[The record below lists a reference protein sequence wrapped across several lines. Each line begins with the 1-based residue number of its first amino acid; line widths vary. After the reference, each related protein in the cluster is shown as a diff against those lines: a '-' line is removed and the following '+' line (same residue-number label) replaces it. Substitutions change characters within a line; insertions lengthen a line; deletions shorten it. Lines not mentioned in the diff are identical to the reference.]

1 MRRKEAEESTPG
13 DIIQLAECAKNT
25 RVNGDQYFALF
36 VLDSGQHL
44 TSHGGPYGRCY
55 AWACA
60 LDPNTQFEFDER
72 VVSLFWDSPQTG
84 TLPFDPSNCI
94 KDPQTAECGCEF
106 SGSGD
111 FAVGRLDCPVGQN
124 GQLGCGTPSL
134 VACGFELD
142 GVGVGTWNIAQGDR
156 SGAVPQDPVASC
168 WMGNDFD
175 RDNQPVGT
183 GDEYICMAGGGTGEG
198 LGGVGGGG
206 GFGGGGGGG
215 GGFGGGSGGV
225 VGSAEAV
232 SVEVEGWE
240 AVL

>member
-1 MRRKEAEESTPG
+1 MYDLLFAVLLISAVGADSRPVKVHIPLHTLQNEPQTDRTRNPAEESTPG

-55 AWACA
+55 AWPCA

-84 TLPFDPSNCI
+84 TIPLDPSNCI
-94 KDPQTAECGCEF
+94 KDPQTAECGCEV

-111 FAVGRLDCPVGQN
+111 FAAGRLDCPVGQN

-156 SGAVPQDPVASC
+156 SGALLDGQR
-168 WMGNDFD
+168 F
-175 RDNQPVGT
+175 
-183 GDEYICMAGGGTGEG
+183 
-198 LGGVGGGG
+198 
-206 GFGGGGGGG
+206 
-215 GGFGGGSGGV
+215 
-225 VGSAEAV
+225 
-232 SVEVEGWE
+232 
-240 AVL
+240 